1 MLENTRCL
9 KLVVLILYLQ
19 RHEELTSEMSVETP
33 LEDKEAESSLLKEEE
48 ELEALMEVLC
58 RAENKLMDVTHR
70 LERFRTPKGRKK
82 LSKSSSCLSEEDYVV
97 YVPTAEIKVKR

>member
-19 RHEELTSEMSVETP
+19 PHEELTSEMSVETP
-33 LEDKEAESSLLKEEE
+33 LEDKEAEE

-70 LERFRTPKGRKK
+70 LERFKTPKGRKK